1 MLKPCKTI
9 RKRSETNRKR
19 FKNGWKTTEK
29 RLKTALVVSEL
40 VKYSSIS
47 VSQEEIREKIETFAR
62 TYKDPNE
69 VIKWYSDNP
78 QQIQALESTILEQ
91 KLVDYAIANCI
102 IEDVET
108 RFDDLSNPM
117 QTSDS

>member
-1 MLKPCKTI
+1 MDEKSK
-9 RKRSETNRKR
+9 KFSEQVNQEA
-19 FKNGWKTTEK
+19 EK

-40 VKYSSIS
+40 VKSSSVS
-47 VSQEEIREKIETFAR
+47 VSQEEIKEKIETFAR

-69 VIKWYSDNP
+69 VIKWYSENP

-91 KLVDYAIANCI
+91 KLVDYAIVNCV
-102 IEDVET
+102 IEDIET
-108 RFDDLSNPM
+108 TFDDLSNPM